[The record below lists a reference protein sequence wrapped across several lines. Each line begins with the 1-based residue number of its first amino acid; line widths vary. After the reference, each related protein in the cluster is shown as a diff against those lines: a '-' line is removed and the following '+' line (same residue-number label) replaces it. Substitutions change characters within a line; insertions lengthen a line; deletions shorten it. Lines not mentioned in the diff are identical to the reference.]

1 MKKLLFALLLLAGCA
16 ATRKIDYPDCC
27 EDYNHIV
34 SLYAKAQARM
44 VRLDS
49 LILRAEALV
58 DENMQ
63 IKAELKAARGE

>member
-1 MKKLLFALLLLAGCA
+1 MKKILFALSLLAGCA
-16 ATRKIDYPDCC
+16 TVPRPEYPDCC

-49 LILRAEALV
+49 LILQAEALV
-58 DENMQ
+58 DENMR